1 MGKESWDGL
10 DWLAGGL
17 HLFNEGSGDKVIA
30 KLKGGAGIWHI
41 ESAHETD
48 ESGGD
53 WEDSSP
59 SFSQ

>member
-1 MGKESWDGL
+1 MGL
-10 DWLAGGL
+10 R
-17 HLFNEGSGDKVIA
+17 LFNEGSGDKVIA

-53 WEDSSP
+53 WEDSSA